1 MKYVFN
7 NGKKEGGNPT
17 MEPLVPNQTPIVG
30 VPGIPVNTNVTL
42 EDKNRNQEIN
52 NPDFKNLQVNMTI
65 PQSPPV
71 NPVSAADHPITLE
84 DLAKGENPVVTPQ
97 DIANGAIVVDGSGST
112 TKTETNNNSVNV
124 NGGNNIMN
132 NNMNQQMNQQ
142 QAAQAQQYYQQ
153 GIPQQM
159 PMPPQQQM
167 PMPPQQNGEGGFFS
181 SPTVKMVGVG
191 VACAAAGYLGHKYM
205 SASDSAEV
213 AAALGELL

>member
-7 NGKKEGGNPT
+7 NGKKKGGNPT

-42 EDKNRNQEIN
+42 EDKSRNQEIN
-52 NPDFKNLQVNMTI
+52 NPDFNRLQVNMTI

-112 TKTETNNNSVNV
+112 NNTAVNNNNVNV
-124 NGGNNIMN
+124 NGGNTMN
-132 NNMNQQMNQQ
+132 QQQMNNQQMNQQ
-142 QAAQAQQYYQQ
+142 QMNQQQMMNQQYYQGQ
-153 GIPQQM
+153 VI
-159 PMPPQQQM
+159 PQQQM
-167 PMPPQQNGEGGFFS
+167 PMPQQPEEGGFFS

>member
-1 MKYVFN
+1 
-7 NGKKEGGNPT
+7 
-17 MEPLVPNQTPIVG
+17 MEPLVPQQTPIVG

-52 NPDFKNLQVNMTI
+52 NPDFNKLQVNMTIPTI

-71 NPVSAADHPITLE
+71 NPTAAVDHPITLE
-84 DLAKGENPVVTPQ
+84 DLAKGDNPVVTPQ
-97 DIANGAIVVDGSGST
+97 DIANGAIVVDGSSST
-112 TKTETNNNSVNV
+112 TNNTAVNNVNV
-124 NGGNNIMN
+124 NGGNIMN
-132 NNMNQQMNQQ
+132 QQQMNNQQMNMNQQQ
-142 QAAQAQQYYQQ
+142 AQAQQYYQQ
-153 GIPQQM
+153 M
-159 PMPPQQQM
+159 PIPPQQQ
-167 PMPPQQNGEGGFFS
+167 QNEEGGFFS

>member
-1 MKYVFN
+1 
-7 NGKKEGGNPT
+7 
-17 MEPLVPNQTPIVG
+17 MEPLVPNQTAPTIVG

-42 EDKNRNQEIN
+42 EDRNQEIN

-65 PQSPPV
+65 PTMPQSPPV
-71 NPVSAADHPITLE
+71 NPTAASTPITLE
-84 DLAKGENPVVTPQ
+84 DLAKEKNPVVTPQ
-97 DIANGAIVVDGSGST
+97 DIANGAIVVDGGTGT
-112 TKTETNNNSVNV
+112 TKTANNDIVNT
-124 NGGNNIMN
+124 NGGNIMSN
-132 NNMNQQMNQQ
+132 MNMNQQMNQQ

-159 PMPPQQQM
+159 PQQQYQAIPQQQS
-167 PMPPQQNGEGGFFS
+167 NEEGGFFS

>member
-1 MKYVFN
+1 
-7 NGKKEGGNPT
+7 

-71 NPVSAADHPITLE
+71 NPVSAEDHPITLE

-112 TKTETNNNSVNV
+112 TKTTTNNNVNV
-124 NGGNNIMN
+124 GGNIMN
-132 NNMNQQMNQQ
+132 QQQMNNQQMNNQ
-142 QAAQAQQYYQQ
+142 QQYYQQ

-159 PMPPQQQM
+159 TMPPQQM
-167 PMPPQQNGEGGFFS
+167 PIPPQQNGEGGFFS

>member
-1 MKYVFN
+1 
-7 NGKKEGGNPT
+7 
-17 MEPLVPNQTPIVG
+17 MEPLVPQQTPIVG

-42 EDKNRNQEIN
+42 EDKSRNQEIN
-52 NPDFKNLQVNMTI
+52 NPDFNRLQVNMTI
-65 PQSPPV
+65 PQSPPA
-71 NPVSAADHPITLE
+71 NPSAVDRPITLE
-84 DLAKGENPVVTPQ
+84 DLTKGDNPVVTPQ

-112 TKTETNNNSVNV
+112 TKTAVNNMNV

-159 PMPPQQQM
+159 TMPPQQM
-167 PMPPQQNGEGGFFS
+167 PMPQQPEEGGFFS

>member
-7 NGKKEGGNPT
+7 NGKKKGGNPT

-52 NPDFKNLQVNMTI
+52 NPDFNKLQVNMTI

-71 NPVSAADHPITLE
+71 NPVSAEDHPITLE

-97 DIANGAIVVDGSGST
+97 DIANGAIVVDGGT
-112 TKTETNNNSVNV
+112 TNNNNTVNTNMNT
-124 NGGNNIMN
+124 NGGNIMN
-132 NNMNQQMNQQ
+132 NNMNQQQMNMNQQ
-142 QAAQAQQYYQQ
+142 QAQQYYQQ

-159 PMPPQQQM
+159 TMPPQQM
-167 PMPPQQNGEGGFFS
+167 PIPPQQNGEGGFFS

>member
-1 MKYVFN
+1 
-7 NGKKEGGNPT
+7 

-52 NPDFKNLQVNMTI
+52 NPDFNKLQVNMTI
-65 PQSPPV
+65 PQSPPPV
-71 NPVSAADHPITLE
+71 NPTAVDRPITLE
-84 DLAKGENPVVTPQ
+84 DLAKEKNPVVTPQ
-97 DIANGAIVVDGSGST
+97 DIANGAIVVDGNNGTSNT
-112 TKTETNNNSVNV
+112 TAVNNMNT
-124 NGGNNIMN
+124 NGGNIMSN
-132 NNMNQQMNQQ
+132 MNMNQQQIPQQ
-142 QAAQAQQYYQQ
+142 QAQQYYQQ

-159 PMPPQQQM
+159 PI
-167 PMPPQQNGEGGFFS
+167 PPQQNEEGGFFS

>member
-1 MKYVFN
+1 
-7 NGKKEGGNPT
+7 

-42 EDKNRNQEIN
+42 EDKNRNQEID

-112 TKTETNNNSVNV
+112 NNTAVNNNNVNV
-124 NGGNNIMN
+124 NGGNTMN
-132 NNMNQQMNQQ
+132 QQQMNNQQMNQQ
-142 QAAQAQQYYQQ
+142 QMNQQQMMNQQYYQGQ
-153 GIPQQM
+153 VI
-159 PMPPQQQM
+159 PQQQM
-167 PMPPQQNGEGGFFS
+167 PMPQQPEEGGFFS

>member
-7 NGKKEGGNPT
+7 NGKKKGGNPT

-42 EDKNRNQEIN
+42 EDKNRNQEID

-112 TKTETNNNSVNV
+112 NNTAVNNNNVNV
-124 NGGNNIMN
+124 NGGNTMN
-132 NNMNQQMNQQ
+132 QQQMNNQQMNQ
-142 QAAQAQQYYQQ
+142 QQYYQQ

-159 PMPPQQQM
+159 PIPPQQQ
-167 PMPPQQNGEGGFFS
+167 QNEEGGFFS

>member
-1 MKYVFN
+1 
-7 NGKKEGGNPT
+7 

-52 NPDFKNLQVNMTI
+52 NPDFNKLQVNMTI
-65 PQSPPV
+65 PQSPPPV
-71 NPVSAADHPITLE
+71 NPTAVDRPITLE
-84 DLAKGENPVVTPQ
+84 DLAKEKNPVVTPQ
-97 DIANGAIVVDGSGST
+97 DIANGAIVVDGGNGTTST
-112 TKTETNNNSVNV
+112 TAVNNNVNV
-124 NGGNNIMN
+124 NGGNI
-132 NNMNQQMNQQ
+132 MNQQMNQQ
-142 QAAQAQQYYQQ
+142 QMNMNQQQAQQYYQQ

-159 PMPPQQQM
+159 PI
-167 PMPPQQNGEGGFFS
+167 PPQQNEEGGFFS

>member
-71 NPVSAADHPITLE
+71 NPVSAEDHPITLE

-112 TKTETNNNSVNV
+112 TKTTTNNNVNV
-124 NGGNNIMN
+124 GGNIMN
-132 NNMNQQMNQQ
+132 QQQMNNQQMNNQ
-142 QAAQAQQYYQQ
+142 QQYYQQ

-159 PMPPQQQM
+159 TMPPQQM
-167 PMPPQQNGEGGFFS
+167 PIPPQQNGEGGFFS

>member
-1 MKYVFN
+1 
-7 NGKKEGGNPT
+7 
-17 MEPLVPNQTPIVG
+17 MEPLVPNQTAPTIVG

-52 NPDFKNLQVNMTI
+52 NPDFNKLQVNMTIPTI

-71 NPVSAADHPITLE
+71 NPTAAVDHPITLE
-84 DLAKGENPVVTPQ
+84 DLAKGDNPVVTPQ
-97 DIANGAIVVDGSGST
+97 DIANGAIVVDGGT
-112 TKTETNNNSVNV
+112 GTNNTAVNNNNNVNV
-124 NGGNNIMN
+124 NGGNI
-132 NNMNQQMNQQ
+132 MNQQMNMNQQ
-142 QAAQAQQYYQQ
+142 QIPQQQAQAQQYYQQ
-153 GIPQQM
+153 M
-159 PMPPQQQM
+159 PIPPQQQ
-167 PMPPQQNGEGGFFS
+167 QNEEGGFFS

>member
-1 MKYVFN
+1 
-7 NGKKEGGNPT
+7 

-52 NPDFKNLQVNMTI
+52 NPDFNKLQVNMTI
-65 PQSPPV
+65 PQSPPPV
-71 NPVSAADHPITLE
+71 NPTAVDRPITLE
-84 DLAKGENPVVTPQ
+84 DLAKEKNPVVTPQ
-97 DIANGAIVVDGSGST
+97 DIANGAIVVDGNNGTSNT
-112 TKTETNNNSVNV
+112 TAVNNMNT
-124 NGGNNIMN
+124 NGGNIMS
-132 NNMNQQMNQQ
+132 NMNMNQQQIPQQQMMNQQQMNNQQMNQQ
-142 QAAQAQQYYQQ
+142 QYYQP
-153 GIPQQM
+153 I
-159 PMPPQQQM
+159 PQQQM
-167 PMPPQQNGEGGFFS
+167 PMPPQQNEEGGFFS

>member
-1 MKYVFN
+1 
-7 NGKKEGGNPT
+7 

-71 NPVSAADHPITLE
+71 NPVAVDHPITLE
-84 DLAKGENPVVTPQ
+84 DLAKEKNPVVTPQ

-112 TKTETNNNSVNV
+112 TKTATNNNVNV
-124 NGGNNIMN
+124 NGGNIMN
-132 NNMNQQMNQQ
+132 QQQMNNNQQMNQQ
-142 QAAQAQQYYQQ
+142 QMMNNQQMMNQQYYQGQ
-153 GIPQQM
+153 VI
-159 PMPPQQQM
+159 PQQQM

>member
-7 NGKKEGGNPT
+7 NGKKKGGNPT

-52 NPDFKNLQVNMTI
+52 NPDFNKLQVNMTI

-71 NPVSAADHPITLE
+71 NPVSAEDHPITLE

-112 TKTETNNNSVNV
+112 TKTTTNNNVNV
-124 NGGNNIMN
+124 GGNIMN
-132 NNMNQQMNQQ
+132 QQQMNNQQMNNQ
-142 QAAQAQQYYQQ
+142 QQYYQQ

-159 PMPPQQQM
+159 TMPPQQM
-167 PMPPQQNGEGGFFS
+167 PIPPQQNGEGGFFS

>member
-1 MKYVFN
+1 MFKH
-7 NGKKEGGNPT
+7 GKRKGGNPT

-65 PQSPPV
+65 PQSPPPV
-71 NPVSAADHPITLE
+71 NPTAVDRPITLE
-84 DLAKGENPVVTPQ
+84 DLAKEKNPVVTPQ
-97 DIANGAIVVDGSGST
+97 DIANGAIVVDGGNGNTNT
-112 TKTETNNNSVNV
+112 TAVNNMNT
-124 NGGNNIMN
+124 NGGNIMSN
-132 NNMNQQMNQQ
+132 MNMNQQQIPQQ
-142 QAAQAQQYYQQ
+142 QAQQYYQQ

-159 PMPPQQQM
+159 PQQQYQAIPQQQS
-167 PMPPQQNGEGGFFS
+167 NEEGGFFS
-181 SPTVKMVGVG
+181 SPTAKMVGVG

>member
-52 NPDFKNLQVNMTI
+52 NPDFNKLQVNMTI
-65 PQSPPV
+65 PQSPPPV
-71 NPVSAADHPITLE
+71 NPTAVDRPITLE
-84 DLAKGENPVVTPQ
+84 DLAKEKNPVVTPQ
-97 DIANGAIVVDGSGST
+97 DIANGAIVVDGGT
-112 TKTETNNNSVNV
+112 TNNNNTVNTNMNT
-124 NGGNNIMN
+124 NGGNIMN
-132 NNMNQQMNQQ
+132 NNMNQQQMNMNQQ
-142 QAAQAQQYYQQ
+142 QAQQYYQQ

-159 PMPPQQQM
+159 PI
-167 PMPPQQNGEGGFFS
+167 PPQQNEEGGFFS

>member
-1 MKYVFN
+1 MKYVFKH
-7 NGKKEGGNPT
+7 GKRKGGNPT

-42 EDKNRNQEIN
+42 EDKSRNQEIN
-52 NPDFKNLQVNMTI
+52 NPDFNRLQVNMTI
-65 PQSPPV
+65 PQSPPA
-71 NPVSAADHPITLE
+71 NPSAVDRPITLE
-84 DLAKGENPVVTPQ
+84 DLAKGDNPVVTPQ
-97 DIANGAIVVDGSGST
+97 DIANGAIVVDGSSST
-112 TKTETNNNSVNV
+112 TNNTAVNNVNV
-124 NGGNNIMN
+124 NGGNIMN
-132 NNMNQQMNQQ
+132 QQQMNNQQMNMNQQ
-142 QAAQAQQYYQQ
+142 QAQQYYQQ

-159 PMPPQQQM
+159 PIPPQQQ
-167 PMPPQQNGEGGFFS
+167 QNEEGGFFS

>member
-1 MKYVFN
+1 
-7 NGKKEGGNPT
+7 

-71 NPVSAADHPITLE
+71 NPVSSADHPITLE

-112 TKTETNNNSVNV
+112 TKTATNNNVNV
-124 NGGNNIMN
+124 NGGNIMN
-132 NNMNQQMNQQ
+132 QQQMNQQ
-142 QAAQAQQYYQQ
+142 QMNQQQMMNQQYYQGQ
-153 GIPQQM
+153 VI
-159 PMPPQQQM
+159 PQQQM
-167 PMPPQQNGEGGFFS
+167 PMPQQPEEGGFFS

-191 VACAAAGYLGHKYM
+191 VACAAAGYLGHKYL

-213 AAALGELL
+213 ASALGELL

>member
-1 MKYVFN
+1 
-7 NGKKEGGNPT
+7 
-17 MEPLVPNQTPIVG
+17 MEPLVPQQTPIVG

-52 NPDFKNLQVNMTI
+52 NPDFNKLQVNMTIPTI

-71 NPVSAADHPITLE
+71 NPTAAVDHPITLE

-112 TKTETNNNSVNV
+112 TKTTTNNNNVNV
-124 NGGNNIMN
+124 NGGNI
-132 NNMNQQMNQQ
+132 MNQQMNMNQQ
-142 QAAQAQQYYQQ
+142 QIPQQQAQQYYQQ

-159 PMPPQQQM
+159 PI
-167 PMPPQQNGEGGFFS
+167 PPQQNEEGGFFS

>member
-1 MKYVFN
+1 
-7 NGKKEGGNPT
+7 

-42 EDKNRNQEIN
+42 EDKSRNQEIN
-52 NPDFKNLQVNMTI
+52 NPDFNRLQVNMTI
-65 PQSPPV
+65 PTMTQSPPPV
-71 NPVSAADHPITLE
+71 NPTAAVDHPITLE
-84 DLAKGENPVVTPQ
+84 DLAKGDNPVVTPQ

-112 TKTETNNNSVNV
+112 NNTATNNNVNV
-124 NGGNNIMN
+124 NGGNIMSN
-132 NNMNQQMNQQ
+132 MNMNQQMNQQ

-159 PMPPQQQM
+159 PIPPQQQ
-167 PMPPQQNGEGGFFS
+167 QNEEGGFFS

>member
-1 MKYVFN
+1 
-7 NGKKEGGNPT
+7 

-52 NPDFKNLQVNMTI
+52 NPDFNKLQVNMTI

-71 NPVSAADHPITLE
+71 NPTAVDRPITLE
-84 DLAKGENPVVTPQ
+84 DLAKEKNPVVTPQ
-97 DIANGAIVVDGSGST
+97 DIANGAIVVDGGT
-112 TKTETNNNSVNV
+112 GTNNTAVNNNNVNV
-124 NGGNNIMN
+124 NGGNI
-132 NNMNQQMNQQ
+132 MNQQMNMNQQ
-142 QAAQAQQYYQQ
+142 QIPQQQAQQYYQQ

-159 PMPPQQQM
+159 PI
-167 PMPPQQNGEGGFFS
+167 PPQQNEEGGFFS

-191 VACAAAGYLGHKYM
+191 VACAAAGYLGHKYL

>member
-52 NPDFKNLQVNMTI
+52 NPDFNKLQVNMTI

-71 NPVSAADHPITLE
+71 NPVSAEDHPITLE

-112 TKTETNNNSVNV
+112 TKTAVNNMNV

-159 PMPPQQQM
+159 TMPPQQM
-167 PMPPQQNGEGGFFS
+167 PMPQQPEEGGFFS

>member
-1 MKYVFN
+1 
-7 NGKKEGGNPT
+7 
-17 MEPLVPNQTPIVG
+17 MEPLVPQQTPIVG

-52 NPDFKNLQVNMTI
+52 NPDFNKLQVNMTI
-65 PQSPPV
+65 PQSPPPV
-71 NPVSAADHPITLE
+71 NPTAVDRPITLE
-84 DLAKGENPVVTPQ
+84 DLAKEKNPVVTPQ
-97 DIANGAIVVDGSGST
+97 DIANGAIVVDGNNGT
-112 TKTETNNNSVNV
+112 TNTTAVNNMNT
-124 NGGNNIMN
+124 NGGNIMSN
-132 NNMNQQMNQQ
+132 MNMNQQQIPQQ
-142 QAAQAQQYYQQ
+142 QAQQYYQQ

-159 PMPPQQQM
+159 PI
-167 PMPPQQNGEGGFFS
+167 PPQQNEEGGFFS

>member
-1 MKYVFN
+1 
-7 NGKKEGGNPT
+7 

-52 NPDFKNLQVNMTI
+52 NPDFNKLQVNMTI

-112 TKTETNNNSVNV
+112 NNTAVNNNVNV
-124 NGGNNIMN
+124 NGGNT
-132 NNMNQQMNQQ
+132 MNQQMNQQ
-142 QAAQAQQYYQQ
+142 QMNQQQMMNQQYYQGQ
-153 GIPQQM
+153 VI
-159 PMPPQQQM
+159 PQQQM
-167 PMPPQQNGEGGFFS
+167 PMPQQPEEGGFFS

>member
-7 NGKKEGGNPT
+7 NGKKKGGNPT

-71 NPVSAADHPITLE
+71 NPTAAVDHPITLE
-84 DLAKGENPVVTPQ
+84 DLAKGDNPVVTPQ
-97 DIANGAIVVDGSGST
+97 DIANGAIVVDGGT
-112 TKTETNNNSVNV
+112 GTNNTAVNNNNVNV
-124 NGGNNIMN
+124 NGGNI
-132 NNMNQQMNQQ
+132 MNQQMNMNQQ
-142 QAAQAQQYYQQ
+142 QIPQQQAQAQQYYQQ
-153 GIPQQM
+153 M
-159 PMPPQQQM
+159 PIPPQQQ
-167 PMPPQQNGEGGFFS
+167 QNEEGGFFS